1 MSNINRTSAG
11 YLSDDDIV
19 ELYWNRDERAIQFT
33 DEKYGKYLLTIAYN
47 ILHDSLDGE
56 ECLNDTYLGAWNNI
70 PPTRPT
76 IFQVFISRIM
86 RNLAIDKFRKRA
98 AAKRIPSEMLVSL
111 DEFDECMVYDMSVP
125 EKYIISEIGKL
136 ISDYIRSLTPNDEFI
151 FICRYYYSDSMVNI
165 AKMLDVDVGLVKR
178 RLAKMRTDIKAT
190 LIEKGYANE

>member
-1 MSNINRTSAG
+1 MSNMKRTSAG

-98 AAKRIPSEMLVSL
+98 AAKRIPSELLVSL

>member
-1 MSNINRTSAG
+1 
-11 YLSDDDIV
+11 
-19 ELYWNRDERAIQFT
+19 
-33 DEKYGKYLLTIAYN
+33 
-47 ILHDSLDGE
+47 
-56 ECLNDTYLGAWNNI
+56 
-70 PPTRPT
+70 
-76 IFQVFISRIM
+76 
-86 RNLAIDKFRKRA
+86 
-98 AAKRIPSEMLVSL
+98 MLVSL
-111 DEFDECMVYDMSVP
+111 DEFDECMVYDMSVS